1 MHFGHVALQVRD
13 LASSARHATS
23 TLGLRESLHDGR
35 SAFLTANDKHHEL
48 QLLGTGTAGLDH
60 IGLEV
65 EHRRDLE
72 ELRDRVIAHGARI
85 LSERPQEPG
94 LREALRCEGP
104 GGVVFEVYVG
114 MERQPLSVDTV
125 LRPFARKAGPRQPAV
140 ETRSRSWSASSSRC
154 WASGSQT
161 GWERW

>member
-1 MHFGHVALQVRD
+1 MTNT
-13 LASSARHATS
+13 TS
-23 TLGLRESLHDGR
+23 CSCSGREPR
-35 SAFLTANDKHHEL
+35 
-48 QLLGTGTAGLDH
+48 GLDH

-114 MERQPLSVDTV
+114 MERRPLSVDTV
-125 LRPFARKAGPRQPAV
+125 LRPFARKVGHVNLLSDEKPELGALHPRGAGLP
-140 ETRSRSWSASSSRC
+140 
-154 WASGSQT
+154 GQT